1 MLFDNATQTI
11 TGVSVKEKGS
21 NYVNPKVVITNGD
34 GSDAKFSIVIRDGSV
49 FSIVVTNAG
58 RGYTYAPTIDIVE
71 SDVEAFV
78 ESDTIGLPRS
88 ISIIDNG
95 GAYHLDKTIA
105 STFNSNFVV
114 SLSGNNY
121 TFKKGEIVVQR
132 LSGSEVARAEVVE
145 FRSGGNLLKLEN
157 VQGTL
162 RENVENWSCLPT
174 PRIRH

>member
-1 MLFDNATQTI
+1 MVMDRMQNLALSSETVVYSLLLF
-11 TGVSVKEKGS
+11 
-21 NYVNPKVVITNGD
+21 
-34 GSDAKFSIVIRDGSV
+34 
-49 FSIVVTNAG
+49 TNAG
-58 RGYTYAPTIDIVE
+58 RGYSYAPTIDIVE

-162 RENVENWSCLPT
+162 RENVEIIGLVTNAALQLRLYLQRLLRKNFLVSMT
-174 PRIRH
+174 T